1 MTVIESISTMQREAD
16 TLRSAGRRIGFV
28 PTMGYLHEGHLD
40 LLRLARRHAD
50 VVVMS
55 IFVNPTQF
63 AAGED
68 LDRYPRDFER
78 DRTLAAGAGCDIIF
92 APSPGDMYP
101 ADDSSWIVVEKL
113 GDSLEGAFRPTHF
126 RGVTTVVGKLFHIVR
141 PHCAVFGQKD
151 AQQAAVIRRM
161 TRDLH
166 FGIDI
171 VIAPIR
177 RENDGLAMSSRNTY
191 LSNQERI
198 EALAL
203 SRSLRIAETLFAQG
217 ERRSNVLY
225 HAVEEEVSRTDSVQ
239 LDYIGIVDPDSFH
252 PIEGEIGTRALIAL
266 AARVGS
272 TRLIDNTI
280 LGDEATPS

>member
-1 MTVIESISTMQREAD
+1 
-16 TLRSAGRRIGFV
+16 
-28 PTMGYLHEGHLD
+28 MGYLHEGHLD
-40 LLRLARRHAD
+40 LIRLARKHAD

-68 LDRYPRDFER
+68 LDRYPRNFER
-78 DRTLAAGAGCDIIF
+78 DRTLAAEAGCDIIF
-92 APSPGDMYP
+92 APSAGEMYP
-101 ADDSSWIVVEKL
+101 ADDSSWISVEEL
-113 GDSLEGAFRPTHF
+113 GSALEGAFRPTHF
-126 RGVTTVVGKLFHIVR
+126 RGVTTVVGKLFNIVR

-151 AQQAAVIRRM
+151 AQQAAIIRRM

-171 VIAPIR
+171 LVAPIR
-177 RENDGLAMSSRNTY
+177 REIDGLAMSSRNTY
-191 LSNQERI
+191 LSDQERK

-203 SRSLRIAETLFAQG
+203 SRSLRTAETLFAQG
-217 ERRSNVLY
+217 ERRSHALY
-225 HAVEEEVSRTDSVQ
+225 RAVEEELTRSETVQ
-239 LDYIGIVDPDSFH
+239 VDYIGIVDPDSFL
-252 PIEGEIGTRALIAL
+252 PIEGDVGTRSLIAV

>member
-1 MTVIESISTMQREAD
+1 MNVIRTIRAMQAEAD
-16 TLRSAGRRIGFV
+16 RLRSAGRRIGFV

-40 LLRLARRHAD
+40 LLRVARQHAD
-50 VVVMS
+50 VVIMS

-78 DRTLAAGAGCDIIF
+78 DQALAAQAGCDIIF
-92 APSPGDMYP
+92 APSSEDMYP
-101 ADDSSWIVVEKL
+101 EGDCSWIQVDEL
-113 GDSLEGAFRPTHF
+113 GASLEGAARPTHF

-151 AQQAAVIRRM
+151 AQQAAIIRRM

-191 LSNQERI
+191 LSDQERT

-203 SRSLRIAETLFAQG
+203 SRSLRIAESLFAEG
-217 ERRSNVLY
+217 ERRSSALY
-225 HAVEEEVSRTDSVQ
+225 RAVEKEILRSGTIQ
-239 LDYIGIVDPDSFH
+239 LDYIGIVDPDSFL
-252 PIEGEIGTRALIAL
+252 PVEGDIGRPTLIAV

-280 LGDEATPS
+280 LGNEATQQ

>member
-1 MTVIESISTMQREAD
+1 MTVIESIITMQKEAEA
-16 TLRSAGRRIGFV
+16 LRSAGRRIGFV

-40 LLRLARRHAD
+40 LIRLARKHAD

-68 LDRYPRDFER
+68 LERYPRNFER
-78 DRTLAAGAGCDIIF
+78 DRTLAAEAGCDIIF
-92 APSPGDMYP
+92 APSAGEMYP
-101 ADDSSWIVVEKL
+101 ADDSSWISVEEL
-113 GDSLEGAFRPTHF
+113 GSALEGAFRPTHF
-126 RGVTTVVGKLFHIVR
+126 RGVTTVVGKLFNIVR
-141 PHCAVFGQKD
+141 PHYAVFGQKD
-151 AQQAAVIRRM
+151 AQQAAIIRRM

-171 VIAPIR
+171 LVAPIR
-177 RENDGLAMSSRNTY
+177 REIDGLAMSSRNTY
-191 LSNQERI
+191 LSDQERK

-203 SRSLRIAETLFAQG
+203 SRSLRTAETLFAQG
-217 ERRSNVLY
+217 ERRSHALY
-225 HAVEEEVSRTDSVQ
+225 RAVEEELTRSETVQ
-239 LDYIGIVDPDSFH
+239 VDYIGIVDPDSFL
-252 PIEGEIGTRALIAL
+252 PIEGDVGPRTLIAV